1 MSPDPSSHSPAARAE
16 AQAMA
21 LGFAHDGERRAFE
34 RFREELTPQG
44 WVIAHNLISQ
54 TRSSAPHAEPKSPRS
69 QRCVQRGF
77 FVPPPSTLRPWHR
90 R

>member
-44 WVIAHNLISQ
+44 WVIAHNLYV
-54 TRSSAPHAEPKSPRS
+54 A
-69 QRCVQRGF
+69 
-77 FVPPPSTLRPWHR
+77 
-90 R
+90 